1 MFIKR
6 LALPR
11 RTFLRGM
18 GVTIALP
25 LLDAMVP
32 AMSALGKTAA
42 SPVRRLG
49 FIYTP
54 NGATMSAWTP
64 QGEGP
69 GLDELSP
76 TLSPL
81 APFRD
86 QVIVPTGLSQKMAES
101 MGDGNGEHSRGQ
113 TVWLS
118 GVHPKRTE
126 GADVQ
131 AGTTVDQLAAQSISA
146 DTRLMSLE
154 MATEQNYLV
163 GNCDNGYSCV
173 YWNTIAW
180 RTPTMPLPMEVNP
193 RIVFERMFGDGGTPE
208 QRLVQVREDRS
219 ILDSV
224 KESIASLQKRLG
236 ASDRAKVG
244 EYLDAMREIERRIQV
259 AEQQSGESVVALPDR
274 PIGIPESFD
283 EHAKLMF
290 DLAALAFQ
298 ADVTRVFT
306 FLLGREQTNRPY
318 PFIGVPE
325 AHHSV
330 SHHQN
335 DPVKLAKAAKINT
348 YHIELLARFAGKL
361 RSIQDGDGTLLD
373 HSIVLQGGGLSNS
386 DQHSHIDL
394 PLVLVGGG
402 AGRLKGARHLK
413 FPKDTPMNNLLVSL
427 LDKVGVP
434 TEKFGDNTGRIDLEP
449 LSGV

>member
-1 MFIKR
+1 MFIAK

-69 GLDELSP
+69 SLDELSP

-86 QVIVPTGLSQKMAES
+86 QLIVPTGLSQKMAES

-131 AGTTVDQLAAQSISA
+131 NGTTVDQIAVQTIGKDTPLA
-146 DTRLMSLE
+146 SLE
-154 MATEQNYLV
+154 LGLEPNYLV

-173 YWNTIAW
+173 YINTLSW
-180 RTPTMPLPMEVNP
+180 RTPTTPLPSENNP
-193 RIVFERMFGDGGTPE
+193 SVVFERLFGDGGTVA
-208 QRLVQVREDRS
+208 QRLAENRKDRS
-219 ILDSV
+219 ILDALTQD
-224 KESIASLQKRLG
+224 ITGLQRALG
-236 ASDRAKVG
+236 AAD
-244 EYLDAMREIERRIQV
+244 
-259 AEQQSGESVVALPDR
+259 QQRV
-274 PIGIPESFD
+274 D
-283 EHAKLMF
+283 E
-290 DLAALAFQ
+290 
-298 ADVTRVFT
+298 
-306 FLLGREQTNRPY
+306 
-318 PFIGVPE
+318 
-325 AHHSV
+325 
-330 SHHQN
+330 
-335 DPVKLAKAAKINT
+335 
-348 YHIELLARFAGKL
+348 
-361 RSIQDGDGTLLD
+361 
-373 HSIVLQGGGLSNS
+373 
-386 DQHSHIDL
+386 
-394 PLVLVGGG
+394 
-402 AGRLKGARHLK
+402 
-413 FPKDTPMNNLLVSL
+413 
-427 LDKVGVP
+427 
-434 TEKFGDNTGRIDLEP
+434 
-449 LSGV
+449 